1 MTAPLLTF
9 AQGRDGVHVDLERL
23 IASRMLIQAGSGGG
37 KSWLLRYLL
46 EQTHG
51 HVQQIVIDTEGEFS
65 SLRERYD
72 YLLAGKEG
80 DVPADPRSARLL
92 CRRLMEL
99 GASAV
104 LDLYDLPLPDR
115 RRFVRLFLE
124 ELVHLPRTLWRPLL
138 LPIDEAHLFC
148 PEKGSGEAESTAA
161 VIAACTLG
169 RKRGYCPI
177 LATQRISKLNK
188 DAAAELH
195 NKVIGLTTLDVD
207 IKRAGDEL
215 GFDKEQRASLRELAP
230 GTWYAFGPA
239 IGAVGVA
246 LVRSGDVQ
254 TTHPKAGEIAPPAPP
269 APAAIAQLLAQLQDL
284 PARAEEEA
292 RTVEELQAR
301 LRELEA
307 GTKRR
312 NPGTIQPDPETI
324 ARAVDEAVRAER
336 ASFDQ
341 AIATLVEKIRGGL
354 EPVTAVLDHYQ
365 TITASSSTPAPDP
378 APRQGSRPFP
388 RWTSVPPT
396 PAPSSTPPERTDIS
410 GPQQRILD
418 AAAAY
423 LSFGDPAPPKVS
435 VAVLAGYKPGSGHVN
450 NVFGTLSSAGLITY
464 PTPGTVAL
472 TPEGRRHARA
482 FAIRSLEHL
491 HARWMVLL
499 NGPQQKV
506 LAPLLEAYP
515 ESMPIG
521 ELAEAAGYAAG
532 TGHFNNIRGRLSTL
546 GAIEYPRPGWARASA
561 LLFPRG
567 LPREQTANEV
577 ER

>member
-9 AQGRDGVHVDLERL
+9 GPDGEGVRVDLERL

-51 HVQQIVIDTEGEFS
+51 RVQQIVIDTEGEFS

-177 LATQRISKLNK
+177 LATQRISKPNK

-215 GFDKEQRASLRELAP
+215 GFDKEQRASLRELEP

-301 LRELEA
+301 IRELET

-312 NPGTIQPDPETI
+312 NPGTIAPDPETI
-324 ARAVDEAVRAER
+324 ARAVDEAVRVER
-336 ASFDQ
+336 ASFDR
-341 AIATLVEKIRGGL
+341 AIDALVQKIRGGL

-365 TITASSSTPAPDP
+365 AITTRSSTPAPGPAPQLDPRP
-378 APRQGSRPFP
+378 APRR
-388 RWTSVPPT
+388 TSPP
-396 PAPSSTPPERTDIS
+396 PAAAPSSTPPERTDVS

-418 AAAAY
+418 AVATY
-423 LSFGDPAPPKVS
+423 LSFGDPAPSKVA

-450 NVFGTLSSAGLITY
+450 NVFGSLSSAGLIAY
-464 PTPGTVAL
+464 PAPSTVAL
-472 TPEGRRHARA
+472 TEEGRRHA
-482 FAIRSLEHL
+482 
-491 HARWMVLL
+491 HARAIHNLEDLHRAWMGLL
-499 NGPQQKV
+499 NGPQQRV
-506 LAPLLEAYP
+506 LAPLLEAFP
-515 ESMPIG
+515 KGIPTD

-546 GAIEYPRPGWARASA
+546 GAIEYPQPRWVRASA
-561 LLFPRG
+561 LLFPEG
-567 LPREQTANEV
+567 LT
-577 ER
+577 